1 MKSQTVGTKDE
12 KTKDEK
18 TKDEKAKDEKTKTEK
33 KQKGMETTRTTKEEG
48 TRKKQKLQGCG

>member
-1 MKSQTVGTKDE
+1 MKSQTVG
-12 KTKDEK
+12 TKDEK

-33 KQKGMETTRTTKEEG
+33 KQKGMETTRTTEEEG